1 MLIKRVTNQFNP
13 NTRPKPCILIQKLLQ
28 TMKNNSTTWF
38 SMLICPVMQISAWFR
53 TALCA
58 LFLLAIVHP
67 QVHAQSPL
75 DKTITININ
84 NEPLKQALDKITAA
98 SGIRFTYNETVAKS
112 DVKLSINAQKQS
124 IGNILKKVLA
134 PYPFTFT
141 VLDQDIMIKYDAA
154 KLKKQTATPTGG
166 KFTISGTIKSAQ
178 SGETII
184 GASIKATDA
193 NQGTSSNEYG
203 FYSLTLST
211 GDHELTVS
219 AIGQKTTLVTVSL
232 TASQRLN
239 IAMDNNEQALQ
250 EVTITAKA
258 AGTRDLASPQ
268 MGVEHLSIQ
277 ETKNIPVLLGE
288 RDVIKT
294 IQLLPGIKSAG
305 EGSGGFYVRGG
316 ASDQNLILLDEAPV
330 YNASHLLGFFSTF
343 NSDAIKNISIYK
355 GDMPAQYG
363 GRLSSVL
370 DIKMNDGNNQK
381 FGVSGGVGLIA
392 ARINVEGP
400 IQKNKSSF
408 LISARRTYADAFLA
422 FSKDSIAKKSQ
433 LYFYDINAK
442 ANYILGDKDRLF
454 LSGYF
459 GKDVLKAGDI
469 AGINWGNTTG
479 TLRWNHIFNSQ
490 LFSNTS
496 LIYSNYDYKIN
507 IKEDVNEF
515 NIFSQIKDL
524 NLKEDLQY
532 YAGDKNTI
540 SFGFNGVYH
549 TIKPG
554 EISSTGN
561 SGIQSQNLQNRYAL
575 EDAVYATNT
584 WKATDRFSLT
594 YGLRLSAFTILGQG
608 DYYSLDADGNITD
621 TKHYT
626 SGQVVKTYVNP
637 EPRIAA
643 AYSLNEYSSVKA
655 SYARNAQNL
664 HLISNSNSGSPTD
677 KWVAST
683 NLIKPEI
690 ADQLS
695 VGYYRDFKDHQYEF
709 TFETYY
715 KKLQN
720 QVDYRNGANV
730 FTNQPIETQLLY
742 GKGRAYGAEF
752 LLKKK
757 TGRLTGW
764 ISYTLSK
771 TERKIDGIN
780 NNEWYNA
787 RQDRTHDIAVV
798 AMFKATEKWTLSAN
812 FVYYTGDA
820 VTFPNGKYQVDGAT
834 YYYYTNRNA
843 DRMPAYNRLD
853 LGATRQLKKSSKFE
867 SDLTFSLYNALGNHN
882 AYRIFF
888 RDNKNDPSRTEAVRT
903 TLFTFVPSITYN
915 FKF

>member
-1 MLIKRVTNQFNP
+1 MKN
-13 NTRPKPCILIQKLLQ
+13 PKP
-28 TMKNNSTTWF
+28 TWL
-38 SMLICPVMQISAWFR
+38 SMLICPLLEIPLKFR
-53 TALCA
+53 TTLCA
-58 LFLLAIVHP
+58 ILFMAMVAHA
-67 QVHAQSPL
+67 QAQSPL
-75 DKTITININ
+75 DKTVTISIN
-84 NEPLKQALDKITAA
+84 NEPLKQALDKLTTA
-98 SGIRFTYNETVAKS
+98 SGIRFTYNETVAQRKEQ
-112 DVKLSINAQKQS
+112 LTINAQNAPL
-124 IGNILKKVLA
+124 GDVLKKAFASL
-134 PYPFTFT
+134 PFSFS

-154 KLKKQTATPTGG
+154 KIKKQSAAVAGG
-166 KFTISGTIKSAQ
+166 KFTLSGTIKATQ

-184 GASIKATDA
+184 GASIRVMDV

-203 FYSLTLST
+203 FYSITVPA
-211 GDHELTVS
+211 GDHELAIS
-219 AIGQKTTLVTVSL
+219 AVGQKSTVIRVSVTTN
-232 TASQRLN
+232 QRLN
-239 IAMDNNEQALQ
+239 INMDNNEQTLQ
-250 EVTITAKA
+250 EVTISAKA
-258 AGTRDLASPQ
+258 PGTRDLSSPQ

-277 ETKNIPVLLGE
+277 ETKNVPVLLGE
-288 RDVIKT
+288 RDIIKT

-316 ASDQNLILLDEAPV
+316 AADQNLILLDEAPV
-330 YNASHLLGFFSTF
+330 YNATHMLGFFSTF

-355 GDMPAQYG
+355 GDMPSQYG

-370 DIKMNDGNNQK
+370 DIKMNEGNNQK

-422 FSKDSIAKKSQ
+422 FSKDSLAKSSK

-459 GKDVLKAGDI
+459 GKDVLKAGDL
-469 AGINWGNTTG
+469 AGINWGNTTA

-496 LIYSNYDYKIN
+496 LIYSDYDYKIS

-515 NIFSQIKDL
+515 HIFSQIKDL
-524 NLKEDLQY
+524 NFKEDLQY

-540 SFGFNGVYH
+540 SFGFNGIYH

-554 EISSTGN
+554 EISSSGN
-561 SGIQSQNLQNRYAL
+561 SGIVSQSLENRYAL
-575 EDAVYATNT
+575 ENALYASNT
-584 WKATDRFSLT
+584 WKASDRFSLT
-594 YGLRLSAFTILGQG
+594 YGVRLSAFTILGQG
-608 DYYSLDADGNITD
+608 NYYDFDADGNITN

-626 SGQVVKTYVNP
+626 SGQQVKTYVNP

-643 AYSLNEYSSVKA
+643 AYSLNDFSSIKA

-683 NLIKPEI
+683 NVIKPEL

-695 VGYYRDFKDHQYEF
+695 VGYYRDFSDHKYEF

-720 QVDYRNGANV
+720 QVDYRNGANI

-752 LLKKK
+752 LFKKK
-757 TGRLTGW
+757 TGRLSGW
-764 ISYTLSK
+764 ISYTLAK
-771 TERKIDGIN
+771 TERRIDGIN
-780 NNEWYNA
+780 DNQWYNA
-787 RQDRTHDIAVV
+787 RQDRTHDIAIV

-820 VTFPNGKYQVDGAT
+820 VTFPSGKYQVDGAN
-834 YYYYTNRNA
+834 YYYYTSRNA
-843 DRMPAYNRLD
+843 DRMPAYHRLD
-853 LGATRQLKKSSKFE
+853 LGATRQLKKSAKFE
-867 SDLTFSLYNALGNHN
+867 SDLTFSLYNAYGNPN
-882 AYRIFF
+882 AYRIYF
-888 RDNKNDPSRTEAVRT
+888 RNNKTDASRTEAVRT

>member
-1 MLIKRVTNQFNP
+1 MNKT
-13 NTRPKPCILIQKLLQ
+13 KPTWLSMSICAVLQIPIL
-28 TMKNNSTTWF
+28 
-38 SMLICPVMQISAWFR
+38 FR
-53 TALCA
+53 T
-58 LFLLAIVHP
+58 LFCAIVLLIASQH
-67 QVHAQSPL
+67 VYAQSPL
-75 DKTITININ
+75 DKTVTISIN
-84 NEPLKQALDKITAA
+84 NEPLKQALDKITANC
-98 SGIRFTYNETVAKS
+98 GVRFTYNQTVAQS
-112 DVKLSINAQKQS
+112 PVKISIDAKKQPL
-124 IGNILKKVLA
+124 GDILKQAFTSA
-134 PYPFTFT
+134 PFSFS
-141 VLDQDIMIKYDAA
+141 VLDQDVMIKYDAA
-154 KLKKQTATPTGG
+154 KIKKLPTAVAGG
-166 KFTISGTIKSAQ
+166 KFTLSGTVKSKQ

-184 GASIKATDA
+184 GATIRVPDA
-193 NQGTSSNEYG
+193 SQGTSSNEYG
-203 FYSLTLST
+203 FYSITLPAGT
-211 GDHELTVS
+211 HQLAIS
-219 AIGQKTTLVTVSL
+219 AVGQKSVFLQVNL
-232 TASQRLN
+232 TANQQLN
-239 IAMDNNEQALQ
+239 ISMDNNEHALQ
-250 EVTITAKA
+250 EVTISAKA
-258 AGTRDLASPQ
+258 PGTRDLASPQ
-268 MGVEHLSIQ
+268 MGVEHLSMQ

-288 RDVIKT
+288 RDIIKT

-370 DIKMNDGNNQK
+370 DIKMNEGNNQK
-381 FGVSGGVGLIA
+381 LGVSGGVGLIA

-442 ANYILGDKDRLF
+442 ANYILGDKDRIF

-459 GKDVLKAGDI
+459 GKDVLKASDI

-479 TLRWNHIFNSQ
+479 TFRWNHIFNSQ

-496 LIYSNYDYKIN
+496 FIYSDYEYKIN
-507 IKEDVNEF
+507 IKEDVNQF
-515 NIFSQIKDL
+515 LVFSQIKDL

-540 SFGFNGVYH
+540 SFGFNAIYH

-561 SGIQSQNLQNRYAL
+561 SGIISQSLPNRYAL
-575 EDAVYATNT
+575 ENSMYATNT
-584 WKATDRFSLT
+584 WKASDRFNLT
-594 YGLRLSAFTILGQG
+594 YGVRLSAFTILGQG
-608 DYYSLDADGNITD
+608 DYYSFDADGNITGS
-621 TKHYT
+621 KHYS
-626 SGQVVKTYVNP
+626 SGQAVKTYVNP

-643 AYSLNEYSSVKA
+643 AYSLNDYSSVKA

-683 NLIKPEI
+683 NVIKPEL
-690 ADQLS
+690 ADQFS
-695 VGYYRDFKDHQYEF
+695 VGYYRDFADHKYEF

-715 KKLQN
+715 KKMQN
-720 QVDYRNGANV
+720 QVDYRNGANI

-742 GKGRAYGAEF
+742 GKGRAYGAEV

-764 ISYTLSK
+764 VSYTLAK
-771 TERKIDGIN
+771 TERQIDGIN
-780 NNEWYNA
+780 NNQWYNA
-787 RQDRTHDIAVV
+787 RQDRTHDLAIV
-798 AMFKATEKWTLSAN
+798 AMYKATEKWTLSAN
-812 FVYYTGDA
+812 FIYYTGDA
-820 VTFPNGKYQVDGAT
+820 VTFPNGKYQVDGAN
-834 YYYYTNRNA
+834 YYYYTSRNA

-882 AYRIFF
+882 AYRIYF
-888 RDNKNDPSRTEAVRT
+888 RNNKDDASRTEAVRT

>member
-1 MLIKRVTNQFNP
+1 
-13 NTRPKPCILIQKLLQ
+13 
-28 TMKNNSTTWF
+28 MKNNF
-38 SMLICPVMQISAWFR
+38 PAWFR
-53 TALCA
+53 TVLYA
-58 LFLLAIVHP
+58 LFILAMVHP
-67 QVHAQSPL
+67 QVYAQSPL
-75 DKTITININ
+75 DKTITISIN
-84 NEPLKQALDKITAA
+84 NEPLKQTLDKITAL

-112 DVKLSINAQKQS
+112 DVKLSINAQNQPL
-124 IGNILKKVLA
+124 GNVLKKALA
-134 PYPFTFT
+134 PHPFNFA
-141 VLDQDIMIKYDAA
+141 VLDKDIMIKYDPE
-154 KLKKQTATPTGG
+154 KVKKQPAALVGG
-166 KFTISGTIKSAQ
+166 KFTVSGTIKSKQ
-178 SGETII
+178 TGETII
-184 GASIKATDA
+184 GASIRATDV

-203 FYSLTLST
+203 FYSLTLPA
-211 GDHELTVS
+211 GDHELAVS
-219 AIGQKTTLVTVSL
+219 AIGQKTTVVNVSL
-232 TASQRLN
+232 TANQRLN

-258 AGTRDLASPQ
+258 PGTRDLASPQ
-268 MGVEHLSIQ
+268 MGVERLSIQ

-381 FGVSGGVGLIA
+381 LGVSGGVGLIA

-433 LYFYDINAK
+433 LYFYDLNAK

-469 AGINWGNTTG
+469 AGINWGNTTA

-561 SGIQSQNLQNRYAL
+561 SGIISQSLQNRYAL

-608 DYYSLDADGNITD
+608 DYYTFDTDGNITGA
-621 TKHYT
+621 THYT

-643 AYSLNEYSSVKA
+643 AYSLNDYSSVKA

-683 NLIKPEI
+683 NIIKPEL

-780 NNEWYNA
+780 DNEWYNA
-787 RQDRTHDIAVV
+787 RQDRTHDLAIV
-798 AMFKATEKWTLSAN
+798 AMFKATGRWTLSAN

-820 VTFPNGKYQVDGAT
+820 VTFPNGKYQVDGAN
-834 YYYYTNRNA
+834 YYYYTSRNA

-853 LGATRQLKKSSKFE
+853 LGATRQLKKSAKFE

-888 RDNKNDPSRTEAVRT
+888 RNNKTDPSRTEAVRT